1 MNILHINTSD
11 FGGAA
16 TAAMRIHQALIKHG
30 INSCFMSLNSQI
42 NDGVN
47 YCKFDIK
54 NDVLNKPLK
63 PTLSLKN
70 YCIEKLT
77 KKYSK
82 EVLNYHKK
90 KSNFESK
97 FDLKFGHEKFEI
109 FSTPFSNYDITKS
122 EAYQNADVIHFHWVA
137 GYVDYTSFFEK
148 NTKPLVWTFH
158 DENPFRG
165 GFHYENDEQRNELKE
180 LKKLDAAYKQ
190 IKLEAISKQE
200 KLVVVC
206 PSKWLTKAAKESTVF
221 KNRMVKQ
228 IYYAID
234 HTIFKPLM
242 KEFCR
247 DFFKIPNERKVFMF
261 VAQHVA
267 NKRKGF
273 DFLLPIIEGNLLPNA
288 HYLIVG
294 ANTKNVVGN
303 NITFTGTIADERVMA
318 MAYSAADFFVLPSRE
333 DNLPNT
339 MLESISCGTPIIA
352 FNIGD
357 NASVIGDYECGII
370 CNELSS
376 EALLD
381 VMTAASL
388 SSTEFNRNHLSD
400 VALRL
405 FSEEKIVTQYKEV
418 YEKIL

>member
-1 MNILHINTSD
+1 M
-11 FGGAA
+11 
-16 TAAMRIHQALIKHG
+16 
-30 INSCFMSLNSQI
+30 
-42 NDGVN
+42 
-47 YCKFDIK
+47 
-54 NDVLNKPLK
+54 
-63 PTLSLKN
+63 
-70 YCIEKLT
+70 
-77 KKYSK
+77 
-82 EVLNYHKK
+82 
-90 KSNFESK
+90 
-97 FDLKFGHEKFEI
+97 
-109 FSTPFSNYDITKS
+109 
-122 EAYQNADVIHFHWVA
+122 A

-165 GFHYENDEQRNELKE
+165 GFHYENDEQTNEQE
-180 LKKLDAAYKQ
+180 DLKKLDVAYKQ

-200 KLVVVC
+200 KLAVVC
-206 PSKWLTKAAKESTVF
+206 PSKWLAKAAQESTVF

-228 IYYAID
+228 IYYALD
-234 HTIFKPLM
+234 HSIFKPLD

-247 DFFKIPNERKVFMF
+247 DFFNIPSEQKVFMF

-294 ANTKNVVGN
+294 ANTTNVAGN
-303 NITFTGTIADERVMA
+303 NITFTGTITDERVMA
-318 MAYSAADFFVLPSRE
+318 MAYSAADFFILPSRE

-357 NASVIGDYECGII
+357 NVSVIGNNECGII

-381 VMTAASL
+381 AMKYASL
-388 SSTEFNRNHLSD
+388 TSTDFNRNHLSA
-400 VALRL
+400 VALKL

-418 YEKIL
+418 YETLLSEN